1 MRSWTGEREGTLST
15 FADDRAAAVPRQ
27 FQWAVEE
34 LVRARAELRKVD
46 VIRVGAEERAKSV
59 ADRARQKGE
68 ELRVAREKLGAL
80 DASQLD
86 VLRAKIEHIEQAFQ
100 QEESDRRTAE
110 RRARAAEQRVAD
122 LMRTLRLVAT
132 TVSAGDEAR
141 PPRVTATTPLAL
153 DWTLEYNG
161 SGHSL
166 RLRSTSANV
175 RPTHARILDAT
186 GRLVVESG
194 AAGQRGT
201 GDVMLRVPQ
210 SVAGAVETGDWSS
223 FQLKVDVDEVWLG
236 AALVVRTEAVVDTE
250 VMQPRTLR
258 VVS

>member
-1 MRSWTGEREGTLST
+1 
-15 FADDRAAAVPRQ
+15 
-27 FQWAVEE
+27 
-34 LVRARAELRKVD
+34 
-46 VIRVGAEERAKSV
+46 
-59 ADRARQKGE
+59 
-68 ELRVAREKLGAL
+68 
-80 DASQLD
+80 
-86 VLRAKIEHIEQAFQ
+86 
-100 QEESDRRTAE
+100 
-110 RRARAAEQRVAD
+110 
-122 LMRTLRLVAT
+122 
-132 TVSAGDEAR
+132 
-141 PPRVTATTPLAL
+141 
-153 DWTLEYNG
+153 
-161 SGHSL
+161 
-166 RLRSTSANV
+166 V